1 MINKV
6 LGTIGSQLLGAV
18 LNLCILMISS
28 KQLGTDGLGTISLIL
43 LAVTMVQMVN
53 NFVGGSALVYLIPR
67 FDLFQLL
74 IPSYIWAFAT
84 AFICTFI
91 LNLLNLIQHEYYYH
105 VMLLSLIQSLSSINL
120 SLLLGKEKV
129 KQYNIINVIQIILM
143 ISVLSIMIFYFEKK
157 NVMSYIIALYI
168 SWGFSMLMGFLLSL
182 KLFTYSGF
190 HNIREVLKNI
200 LRYGTYLQ
208 LANIVQ
214 LFNYRLPYYF
224 LETFIGRSAVG
235 IYSAGVQLSEGLW
248 ITGKSMSVVQYS
260 KLSNIEDREYSKR
273 LTLAF
278 GKVSFL
284 ITFFL
289 LIILILLPQ
298 SVFSSLFGPD
308 FHELPIVI
316 ISLASGILFFS
327 LTFSLSSYFSG
338 IGKPYHNSIAAGIG
352 FVFTVSLGLILI
364 PRYKLAGAGITASV
378 VYLSM
383 LVYQLF
389 FFLKISGA
397 KAKEL
402 LLTLGDIKLFIAE
415 LKNLLKK

>member
-1 MINKV
+1 
-6 LGTIGSQLLGAV
+6 
-18 LNLCILMISS
+18 
-28 KQLGTDGLGTISLIL
+28 
-43 LAVTMVQMVN
+43 
-53 NFVGGSALVYLIPR
+53 
-67 FDLFQLL
+67 
-74 IPSYIWAFAT
+74 
-84 AFICTFI
+84 
-91 LNLLNLIQHEYYYH
+91 
-105 VMLLSLIQSLSSINL
+105 
-120 SLLLGKEKV
+120 
-129 KQYNIINVIQIILM
+129 M
-143 ISVLSIMIFYFEKK
+143 ISVLWIMIFYFEKK

-168 SWGFSMLMGFLLSL
+168 SWGFSMLMGFPLSL

-289 LIILILLPQ
+289 LIIFNPIT
-298 SVFSSLFGPD
+298 SKCVFVPFW
-308 FHELPIVI
+308 
-316 ISLASGILFFS
+316 
-327 LTFSLSSYFSG
+327 T
-338 IGKPYHNSIAAGIG
+338 
-352 FVFTVSLGLILI
+352 
-364 PRYKLAGAGITASV
+364 
-378 VYLSM
+378 
-383 LVYQLF
+383 
-389 FFLKISGA
+389 
-397 KAKEL
+397 
-402 LLTLGDIKLFIAE
+402 
-415 LKNLLKK
+415 